1 MQHNNN
7 YKSNKGY
14 HYDDHH
20 YNNNRNCSHNLHLL
34 WVRKGL
40 FQTPSKL
47 STWLIFFSWITRPTP
62 TKHFELAL
70 TNNLSTLLGVSPVS
84 PFSTF
89 TLNNRFDQW
98 CCFFLLLFWACFFF
112 VFLFIMWRG
121 YKHLLVVNIIMTV
134 SFWQSWTCQILFV

>member
-7 YKSNKGY
+7 NKSNKGY

-70 TNNLSTLLGVSPVS
+70 TNNLSTLLGVSPVPHS
-84 PFSTF
+84 ALSLWITG
-89 TLNNRFDQW
+89 LISGVV
-98 CCFFLLLFWACFFF
+98 FFYSFFEHVFFF

-121 YKHLLVVNIIMTV
+121 YKHLLVVNIIRTV